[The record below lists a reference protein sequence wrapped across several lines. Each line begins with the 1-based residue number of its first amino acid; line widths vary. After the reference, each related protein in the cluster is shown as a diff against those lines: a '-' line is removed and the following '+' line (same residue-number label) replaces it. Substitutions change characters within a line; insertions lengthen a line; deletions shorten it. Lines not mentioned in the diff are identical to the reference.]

1 MNPRATGVL
10 GLLVMIVAACSSPED
25 AGAPAPTADE
35 RKAVAEAEAMIPA
48 AERSAAD
55 ETAPAAG
62 KIATPE
68 MTEEQKIQAEG
79 DSAADTAAA
88 AADAMDET
96 ATTVTREE
104 GQQ

>member
-1 MNPRATGVL
+1 MNRRATGVL
-10 GLLVMIVAACSSPED
+10 GLLATIVAACSSPED

-62 KIATPE
+62 KIATPDPE
-68 MTEEQKIQAEG
+68 ARLPKPAYRTPVPGPSPAE
-79 DSAADTAAA
+79 
-88 AADAMDET
+88 
-96 ATTVTREE
+96 
-104 GQQ
+104 